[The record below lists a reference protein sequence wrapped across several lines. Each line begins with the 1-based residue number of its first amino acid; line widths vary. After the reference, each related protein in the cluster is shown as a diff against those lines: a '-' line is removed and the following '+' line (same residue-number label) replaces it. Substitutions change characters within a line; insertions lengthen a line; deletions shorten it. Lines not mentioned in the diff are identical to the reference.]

1 MMTEYTPNILLNG
14 RFLTRQMTGV
24 DRVAAEL
31 SVALSDALSERE
43 RGGLRLAL
51 PAGGVPDGISG
62 SDAAE
67 RLLALP
73 KLENLFGRGYVWE
86 QASLLAAAPDDWLV
100 NLCNMGP
107 VLRRKQVTMIHDA
120 QIYTQPQAY
129 SRAFRNVYRTLL
141 PRLGTR
147 SAVVLTVSEY
157 SRRELE
163 QFGVVPPGKATVVRN
178 GIDHIHR
185 IAADETTLDRLKIK
199 KGGYFLAL
207 GSMAPHKN
215 IPMLAEVA
223 RSLGPDAPPL
233 VIAGGG
239 NPKVFKDAGIY
250 ESEKVRVL
258 GRVTDGELKALYQG
272 AFALVFPSK
281 TEGFGLPP
289 LEAMANSC
297 PTIVTTG
304 GAVPEVCGD
313 ASIYAAPDDPRA
325 WRNAMEALVAN
336 PSKRDALI
344 HAGQKRAQEFTW
356 KRAAQVT
363 LEAMEEAEAAFS

>member
-1 MMTEYTPNILLNG
+1 MTEYTPNLLLNG

-31 SVALSDALSERE
+31 SVALSDALAERGG
-43 RGGLRLAL
+43 GGLRLAL

-73 KLENLFGRGYVWE
+73 KPENLFGWGYTWE

-129 SRAFRNVYRTLL
+129 SRAFRSVYRTLL
-141 PRLGTR
+141 PRVGAR
-147 SAVVLTVSEY
+147 SAVILTVSEY

-185 IAADETTLDRLKIK
+185 IAADETTLDRLQIK

-239 NPKVFKDAGIY
+239 NPKVFKDAGIH

-281 TEGFGLPP
+281 SEGFGLPP

-336 PSKRDALI
+336 PPKRDALI
-344 HAGQKRAQEFTW
+344 HAGQSARRSLPGSVPRKSLLRP
-356 KRAAQVT
+356 
-363 LEAMEEAEAAFS
+363 